1 MCTNPTLAKN
11 PLTQVTACYLFP
23 GWTTLMRTAETTVFH
38 AAVGGT
44 IALVHGTDCFSSLAL
59 LTVGLPSGR
68 RGGLAGVENT
78 SLLQL
83 GHSSRFNFLLSVMD
97 STANRLLSLGS
108 RLVAGKQYTGTLP
121 CSPFDDVEPTQ
132 NNKNSKSALKNATVD
147 PGA

>member
-1 MCTNPTLAKN
+1 M
-11 PLTQVTACYLFP
+11 FS
-23 GWTTLMRTAETTVFH
+23 GWTTLLRTAETTAFH
-38 AAVGGT
+38 GAVGGA
-44 IALVHGTDCFSSLAL
+44 IALVHDTCRLSSLAL
-59 LTVGLPSGR
+59 LAVGLQSGR

-83 GHSSRFNFLLSVMD
+83 GHSSRFNLLLSVMD

-108 RLVAGKQYTGTLP
+108 WLVAGKQYTGTLP

-132 NNKNSKSALKNATVD
+132 NNKNSKSAFKNATVD